1 VSECADHFK
10 QATLREAAMMSAEQ
24 RVLRALA
31 LGQSD
36 LEIYASASGLSLQ
49 QARSDV
55 RRRRELERLRVI
67 RSPER

>member
-1 VSECADHFK
+1 MSASADHFK
-10 QATLREAAMMSAEQ
+10 QASLREAAALSPEQ

-36 LEIYASASGLSLQ
+36 LEIYASVSGLSLD
-49 QARSDV
+49 QARSEV
-55 RRRRELERLRVI
+55 RRRRELERRRVL